1 MYVFLILL
9 FPPQIPLTLGTLV
22 GMLLGL
28 GLSIGVVLAVGA
40 LCFFQLGAAWRNQT
54 GIEDWIM
61 EKAAYRL
68 RGQDQ
73 EKQFVNP
80 YRQDSRWRN
89 LRQVRLLFLCLI
101 NLQGDHSAW

>member
-1 MYVFLILL
+1 
-9 FPPQIPLTLGTLV
+9 
-22 GMLLGL
+22 MLLGL

-68 RGQDQ
+68 RGQDR

-89 LRQVRLLFLCLI
+89 LRQLHPRKRQQQLLQRRQLRQHQQRQQL
-101 NLQGDHSAW
+101 HHHR

>member
-1 MYVFLILL
+1 
-9 FPPQIPLTLGTLV
+9 
-22 GMLLGL
+22 MLLGL

-89 LRQVRLLFLCLI
+89 LRQGSLLSPCLNI
-101 NLQGDHSAW
+101 EYLKFRIMYDWL

>member
-1 MYVFLILL
+1 MFLL
-9 FPPQIPLTLGTLV
+9 PKIPLTLGTLI

-40 LCFFQLGAAWRNQT
+40 LCYFQVSAAWRNQT

-68 RGQDQ
+68 RGQ

-80 YRQDSRWRN
+80 YRHCKGWRN
-89 LRQVRLLFLCLI
+89 LRQVT
-101 NLQGDHSAW
+101 